1 MTLQQRIRE
10 VMQKPTT
17 VATKFFE
24 LINECQ
30 LTQNDAANVLG
41 IPYRTMLTIGGT
53 SRTTS
58 PRQRTVS
65 HESLNL
71 NFTFGVEI
79 ESLSPFSREQLA
91 EQISSVVSCQSEG
104 YNHTD
109 HTDGVYKIVR
119 DGSLRGE
126 GRCDTS
132 AEVVTPVLRE
142 FDTLKKVVKKM
153 NEVGCKVNS
162 SCGLH
167 VHIGAS
173 DLTFEQYKNVF
184 INYARMERVIDSFM
198 AQSRRGNGNCYCYSL
213 IENNRLEKILAATS
227 HQDLYSRLNSR
238 YFKVNPASYGVH
250 KTIEFRQHQGSLNF
264 TKIKNWVNFCKK
276 LVAWSKNHVLAN
288 CITEINEIPFLS
300 ATEKAFFERRKNEF
314 ANNN

>member
-1 MTLQQRIRE
+1 MTLQQKIRE

-17 VATKFFE
+17 VAAKFFE
-24 LINECQ
+24 LVNDCQ

-41 IPYRTMLTIGGT
+41 IPYRTMLTIGN
-53 SRTTS
+53 SRRIAT
-58 PRQRTVS
+58 PRQIIAR
-65 HESLNL
+65 ESLNL

-91 EQISSVVSCQSEG
+91 EQISSVVTCQSEG

-109 HTDGVYKIVR
+109 HHDGVYKIVR

-142 FDTLKKVVKKM
+142 FDTLQKVVKKM

-167 VHIGAS
+167 VHIGAA
-173 DLTFEQYKNVF
+173 DLTFAQYKNVF
-184 INYARMERVIDSFM
+184 INYARMERVIDTFM
-198 AQSRRGNGNCYCYSL
+198 ALSRRGDGNCYCYSL
-213 IENNRLEKILAATS
+213 VENNRLQKILAATS

-238 YFKVNPASYGVH
+238 YFKVNPASYSVH

-276 LVAWSKNHVLAN
+276 LVAWSRNHTLEN
-288 CITEINEIPFLS
+288 EINSINEIPFLT